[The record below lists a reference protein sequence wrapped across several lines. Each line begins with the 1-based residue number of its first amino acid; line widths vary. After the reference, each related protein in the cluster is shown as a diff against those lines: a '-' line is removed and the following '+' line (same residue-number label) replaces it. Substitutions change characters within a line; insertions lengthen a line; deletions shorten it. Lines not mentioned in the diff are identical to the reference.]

1 MSKNKFLIIVG
12 GATATGKTATGIQL
26 AQHFETEI
34 LSCDS
39 RQFYR
44 EMTIGKAKPTA
55 EELAKVPHHFINLL
69 SIEDNYNVG
78 DFERDAIKVLDKI
91 YLEKN
96 IALLVGGSGLFIRAL
111 CNGLDKFPKIPIE
124 VKNEVLNLF
133 ENEGLKALQEA
144 VKIGDPI
151 YYENVDRQN
160 PVRLMRALDVIKFTG
175 KPFSSFKNQQKKPR
189 NFIPVYINVTMNREQ
204 LYDRINHRVD
214 LMLEAGL
221 LEEAKLLYPYKEKNS
236 LQTVGY
242 QEFMSYF
249 EGKTTLEEA
258 VELVKRNSRRYAKRQ
273 MTWFRKDHHWAN
285 FQANEIEKMIE
296 YVQQEM
302 T

>member
-44 EMTIGKAKPTA
+44 EMTIGTAKPTA

-133 ENEGLKALQEA
+133 ENEGIKALQEA
-144 VKIGDPI
+144 VKI
-151 YYENVDRQN
+151 ESK
-160 PVRLMRALDVIKFTG
+160 LIK
-175 KPFSSFKNQQKKPR
+175 
-189 NFIPVYINVTMNREQ
+189 
-204 LYDRINHRVD
+204 
-214 LMLEAGL
+214 
-221 LEEAKLLYPYKEKNS
+221 
-236 LQTVGY
+236 
-242 QEFMSYF
+242 
-249 EGKTTLEEA
+249 
-258 VELVKRNSRRYAKRQ
+258 
-273 MTWFRKDHHWAN
+273 
-285 FQANEIEKMIE
+285 
-296 YVQQEM
+296 
-302 T
+302 